1 MNLRRHTHHSQ
12 PADLS
17 VLQRVGDSGPSRGLQ
32 GPLQSTT
39 LPVMFDHR
47 VYLYYN
53 NILQVSSIGWPFR
66 YLKWEPCLLF
76 DTMFRCPLVNIDGA
90 PELFTTVFE
99 IALPKNCYE
108 SQQNDPLGT
117 ARHHDNLWRDG
128 KLSASGVNKPG
139 HQQSADVQQ
148 EFALLVSQHALCTHQ
163 TTAFTHCPPFEA
175 ESLLDPNS
183 YFNNVVDEDFQWI
196 IFDIGSHKHIS
207 LLKLFINRMDLS
219 AMRFLEVFVRG
230 APLPHWLV
238 ETDFRS
244 GSKRREGTANRI
256 LQEGHHGRKKCSGAL
271 RGSQISSRPHQRTR
285 WVMIRMKVNSDLLE
299 MKYMM
304 GFDWL
309 KFPEISRILVT
320 NLEVFET
327 PLDMMNCLTMHH
339 PPMGPENADYWE
351 DLYSFDGSGQ
361 PQEPPV
367 FTQTHPQFTLP
378 LNTHDSVHPDERFL
392 QEDWDVEACGDWEIM
407 KDTTIVGVPSKL
419 KLTISQEHP
428 RGQSCYEWKEAL
440 GPIKDSSCK
449 RAVYFRVDND
459 TGEVI
464 HYPDFGRSYGL
475 AVDMQNWPLQSE
487 HDVRAYESGTVYG
500 RKSDTMTTSNPFT
513 WNNPYHPYYR
523 MLQDLLEETG
533 FFPICGADCA
543 LFVALFVTLIV
554 ALFVALFVTLFAALF
569 VAAVCGT
576 ACSAVCGAV
585 CVELLAALSPSRK
598 SDNKAAFCSARAQ
611 TRAPLPAAF
620 RTTSP
625 LFLRGSSAAKS
636 KPRNAAQKQRQQVGP
651 SQVSDPQ
658 PAAPAAAPQAVTSS
672 AAEELQLL
680 WASALGP
687 LQPGG
692 LLLPTTGLALLDQLL
707 IQHHQ
712 HHQVLQLLQSQHQ
725 SGFFRAGTTGNPLAY
740 DSGLPTDE
748 GVLAAAAAAAST
760 EPSAPA
766 ADEPKDS
773 AVKLVD
779 EDANGSA
786 GPHSAGSDGGEDATG
801 KYRRKFSQC
810 GSAARASSVQHRSV
824 TQSAHPHSDTRAYPC
839 EYLRQEI
846 PPGSRTCMKKHT
858 YIHST

>member
-1 MNLRRHTHHSQ
+1 
-12 PADLS
+12 
-17 VLQRVGDSGPSRGLQ
+17 
-32 GPLQSTT
+32 
-39 LPVMFDHR
+39 
-47 VYLYYN
+47 
-53 NILQVSSIGWPFR
+53 
-66 YLKWEPCLLF
+66 
-76 DTMFRCPLVNIDGA
+76 
-90 PELFTTVFE
+90 
-99 IALPKNCYE
+99 
-108 SQQNDPLGT
+108 
-117 ARHHDNLWRDG
+117 
-128 KLSASGVNKPG
+128 
-139 HQQSADVQQ
+139 
-148 EFALLVSQHALCTHQ
+148 
-163 TTAFTHCPPFEA
+163 
-175 ESLLDPNS
+175 S
-183 YFNNVVDEDFQWI
+183 YIYSE
-196 IFDIGSHKHIS
+196 
-207 LLKLFINRMDLS
+207 
-219 AMRFLEVFVRG
+219 
-230 APLPHWLV
+230 
-238 ETDFRS
+238 
-244 GSKRREGTANRI
+244 
-256 LQEGHHGRKKCSGAL
+256 CS
-271 RGSQISSRPHQRTR
+271 PHQRTR

-309 KFPEISRILVT
+309 KFPEISRIL
-320 NLEVFET
+320 
-327 PLDMMNCLTMHH
+327 
-339 PPMGPENADYWE
+339 
-351 DLYSFDGSGQ
+351 GQ

-464 HYPDFGRSYGL
+464 HYPRLRRSYGL
-475 AVDMQNWPLQSE
+475 AVDMQKLPVCLRRSRECKAFEFSQNSFCRLHFISYSLNTMY
-487 HDVRAYESGTVYG
+487 AYESGTVYG

-533 FFPICGADCA
+533 FFHSAHQNGAQTA
-543 LFVALFVTLIV
+543 PPRQRHQNTAPNLKPFRTQESQPQIGQQSRVLFR
-554 ALFVALFVTLFAALF
+554 
-569 VAAVCGT
+569 
-576 ACSAVCGAV
+576 
-585 CVELLAALSPSRK
+585 P
-598 SDNKAAFCSARAQ
+598 AQ

-625 LFLRGSSAAKS
+625 LFLAAVRPQKS

-725 SGFFRAGTTGNPLAY
+725 SGFPLGTTGNPLAY
-740 DSGLPTDE
+740 GFWMPTDE

-779 EDANGSA
+779 EDAMEVRDEENSMEDDEAEDEEDRSSSANCSA
-786 GPHSAGSDGGEDATG
+786 GPHSAGSDG
-801 KYRRKFSQC
+801 
-810 GSAARASSVQHRSV
+810 ARMQ
-824 TQSAHPHSDTRAYPC
+824 
-839 EYLRQEI
+839 
-846 PPGSRTCMKKHT
+846 PGSTGRQMLQTLFHTARTGGSCAQ
-858 YIHST
+858 

>member
-1 MNLRRHTHHSQ
+1 RLL
-12 PADLS
+12 P
-17 VLQRVGDSGPSRGLQ
+17 
-32 GPLQSTT
+32 QS
-39 LPVMFDHR
+39 
-47 VYLYYN
+47 YIY
-53 NILQVSSIGWPFR
+53 S
-66 YLKWEPCLLF
+66 E
-76 DTMFRCPLVNIDGA
+76 
-90 PELFTTVFE
+90 
-99 IALPKNCYE
+99 
-108 SQQNDPLGT
+108 
-117 ARHHDNLWRDG
+117 
-128 KLSASGVNKPG
+128 
-139 HQQSADVQQ
+139 
-148 EFALLVSQHALCTHQ
+148 
-163 TTAFTHCPPFEA
+163 
-175 ESLLDPNS
+175 
-183 YFNNVVDEDFQWI
+183 
-196 IFDIGSHKHIS
+196 
-207 LLKLFINRMDLS
+207 
-219 AMRFLEVFVRG
+219 
-230 APLPHWLV
+230 
-238 ETDFRS
+238 
-244 GSKRREGTANRI
+244 
-256 LQEGHHGRKKCSGAL
+256 CS
-271 RGSQISSRPHQRTR
+271 PHQRTR

-378 LNTHDSVHPDERFL
+378 LNTHDSVHRTSASCRRRTWTL
-392 QEDWDVEACGDWEIM
+392 EACGDWEIM

-428 RGQSCYEWKEAL
+428 RGQKAATSGKKVRDGVTPPCRAL

-475 AVDMQNWPLQSE
+475 AVDMQNCQFVCAVSRECKAFEFSQNSFCRLHFISYSLNTMY
-487 HDVRAYESGTVYG
+487 AYESGTVYG

-533 FFPICGADCA
+533 FFHSATKTAPKQLHQDSAHQNTAPNLKPFRTQESQPQIGQQSRV
-543 LFVALFVTLIV
+543 LFR
-554 ALFVALFVTLFAALF
+554 
-569 VAAVCGT
+569 
-576 ACSAVCGAV
+576 
-585 CVELLAALSPSRK
+585 P
-598 SDNKAAFCSARAQ
+598 AQ
-611 TRAPLPAAF
+611 TRAPLPASIPHHIAAI
-620 RTTSP
+620 
-625 LFLRGSSAAKS
+625 LGGSSAAKS

-725 SGFFRAGTTGNPLAY
+725 SGFPLGTTGNPLAY
-740 DSGLPTDE
+740 GFWMPTDE

-773 AVKLVD
+773 AVKLCRRRRH
-779 EDANGSA
+779 GSSGTKKIRWRTMKQRMRRTEA
-786 GPHSAGSDGGEDATG
+786 PQPTAALVPIRRARWRRGCNREVPEKVFQCRECG
-801 KYRRKFSQC
+801 KSFKRPRPAQ
-810 GSAARASSVQHRSV
+810 
-824 TQSAHPHSDTRAYPC
+824 
-839 EYLRQEI
+839 
-846 PPGSRTCMKKHT
+846 
-858 YIHST
+858 